1 MWVRVENGTIVAAS
15 AVEESGWM
23 PVVEQP
29 RPVDTLTGTW
39 EPTLTL
45 VDGVPTRSWQP
56 RSWAPDELPEERRE
70 QMERDQTRAELRET
84 VVTGLAA
91 LAAARSAAEADIA
104 TANSLRDTSLSLAAA
119 TADLTA
125 AIAAF
130 TPEPYYDSTQLD
142 QVKAALAQLAST
154 QLALAHGL
162 AEIYTYRRANDEVA
176 ILAHRSVEFLAR
188 VLF

>member
-1 MWVRVENGTIVAAS
+1 
-15 AVEESGWM
+15 
-23 PVVEQP
+23 
-29 RPVDTLTGTW
+29 
-39 EPTLTL
+39 
-45 VDGVPTRSWQP
+45 
-56 RSWAPDELPEERRE
+56 
-70 QMERDQTRAELRET
+70 MERDKTRAELRET

-91 LAAARSAAEADIA
+91 LAAARTAAEADIA

-176 ILAHRSVEFLAR
+176 ILAHRSLEFLAR
-188 VLF
+188 VLFEVDP